1 MSQCICA
8 QPHGRGFQPTVCLL
22 STILLSTN
30 LWLWPNLWQH
40 DIEGP
45 NQALQPDF
53 PATALFIEELLIL
66 SWDDLRCRIDLFHCR
81 FERATQT
88 VSLLERCF
96 RSESEFI
103 LGKRETWQQPSLTIK
118 LIRMVSTVF
127 LFRSDTQ
134 LAWLKYF
141 PGWGWMQHGMRVEKW
156 SIGPMPTRSVDWKWR
171 IKRSYPFNDSQP
183 LSSTSEEKM
192 SSSSLLQASCP
203 TWNHRTFVSQLLNW
217 PSIKSPMDER
227 SFKQDEMHMTR
238 QWAFRVCLRW
248 SDGMQMR
255 KGFVVPQ

>member
-1 MSQCICA
+1 MSGAKWLPSA
-8 QPHGRGFQPTVCLL
+8 QYCSWASVRHGFQSMLIYWERNQCLKRSPRQYFHLFCVFVLSRNKAAFGHTASDEWSISCKYVVEIVRYVTIYMCTATRSRIPTVCVL

-88 VSLLERCF
+88 VSLLEWCF

-156 SIGPMPTRSVDWKWR
+156 SIGTNANAVRRLEMK
-171 IKRSYPFNDSQP
+171 NQ
-183 LSSTSEEKM
+183 EK
-192 SSSSLLQASCP
+192 LP
-203 TWNHRTFVSQLLNW
+203 V
-217 PSIKSPMDER
+217 
-227 SFKQDEMHMTR
+227 
-238 QWAFRVCLRW
+238 
-248 SDGMQMR
+248 
-255 KGFVVPQ
+255 